1 MYRKIMI
8 SSKSKAN
15 AILRDFVKALVSLY
29 YLYSQRAI
37 AGISAGFSAMFIF
50 DGSMQIIF
58 GLGRLLLSLSEHN
71 NLTENIIKHQHENA

>member
-8 SSKSKAN
+8 SSKSNAN

-37 AGISAGFSAMFIF
+37 AGISAGFSAMFICDWINANNF
-50 DGSMQIIF
+50 R
-58 GLGRLLLSLSEHN
+58 LGAI
-71 NLTENIIKHQHENA
+71 TPFAF